1 MNFWNKFCG
10 LFALLLLTCAVSPA
24 QNLTIPA
31 SDATFLLRNK
41 LNDPGIPIRFPSF
54 FIGGTKHKNVQ
65 PTVPPDFY
73 ACNIGFFCR
82 KELLIEKAI
91 KIPLRFRLGS
101 LQQCNYYEGKKE

>member
-24 QNLTIPA
+24 QNRTIPA
-31 SDATFLLRNK
+31 SDATFPLRNK
-41 LNDPGIPIRFPSF
+41 FNDRGFPVCFPLF
-54 FIGGTKHKNVQ
+54 FIRGTNHKNVI
-65 PTVPPDFY
+65 PTIPSDFY
-73 ACNIGFFCR
+73 TCNIGFFCKR
-82 KELLIEKAI
+82 ELLIEKAI